1 MSQPRLCAKTE
12 RGPALLYHH
21 AMDSTSHHFR
31 FHGYLEGNDVGF
43 DIPSDL
49 PVLLA
54 AEHAGLSLLSSCRN
68 GTCRACLCQLRSG
81 SVSYRIAWPGL
92 SPDEKADGYILPC
105 VAYATGDLVIADPFA

>member
-1 MSQPRLCAKTE
+1 MA
-12 RGPALLYHH
+12 
-21 AMDSTSHHFR
+21 STFQHFR
-31 FHGYLEGNDVGF
+31 FHGYLEGSNRRF

-92 SPDEKADGYILPC
+92 SPEEKAQGYILPC
-105 VAYATGDLVIADPFA
+105 VAYATADLVIADPLA